1 MHGHSLSMIM
11 LVLESIRAS
20 VDSKQGDSEQ
30 TYLNKMVNNLN
41 NAMMIAQQIQNFD
54 SLSINDC
61 FDNNENTIQ

>member
-11 LVLESIRAS
+11 LVLESIRES